1 MNDLEIEKLREDSII
16 SYNTLETNSSFR
28 SNRFSSSEEEDDQSD
43 NVNIKILESHEIK
56 FKILL

>member
-28 SNRFSSSEEEDDQSD
+28 SNRFSSSEEEDQSD
-43 NVNIKILESHEIK
+43 NDNIKILESHEIK